1 MEYSIFN
8 EEWPVFNAKAL
19 IKDEVEIAVQINGKI
34 KAKINIA
41 TDLTEK
47 QIEEAALA
55 SEEVNAALEGKT
67 VAKVIVI
74 KGRLVNIVA
83 K

>member
-1 MEYSIFN
+1 
-8 EEWPVFNAKAL
+8 V
-19 IKDEVEIAVQINGKI
+19 NGKI
-34 KAKINIA
+34 KERIMVSTSSTEEEIKI
-41 TDLTEK
+41 LSL
-47 QIEEAALA
+47 AAPAILR
-55 SEEVNAALEGKT
+55 ETEGKT